1 MEIMGW
7 KSSVGITRA
16 KAIQP
21 IISSIDIT
29 HWEDM
34 ANEQLG
40 EL

>member
-1 MEIMGW
+1 MGW
-7 KSSVGITRA
+7 KSSIEITRA